1 MHERAKWAIKISSLR
16 PIASPASGLI
26 MAHVAANSELLYRLR
41 QMKILAL
48 ELSSGQGSVAW
59 LEDDREPFAHTFAND
74 RKHSGLFFE
83 NLQLCSHEF
92 GAADV
97 IVVGIGPG
105 SYAGVRI
112 AIAAAVGLREAS
124 GAKLAGIPSICAIE
138 TAARE
143 YCVIGDARRES
154 FFFGRINDGR
164 ITEGPSL
171 HSGVEL
177 ETKIR
182 GSGVPLY
189 ASEILPQFS
198 KATIAYP
205 SAGRL
210 AEVARDQI
218 DEIADTQS
226 LEPIYLRE
234 PHITVPK
241 ASSPIAIN
249 R

>member
-1 MHERAKWAIKISSLR
+1 
-16 PIASPASGLI
+16 
-26 MAHVAANSELLYRLR
+26 
-41 QMKILAL
+41 MKILAL
-48 ELSSGQGSVAW
+48 EISSGQGSIAW
-59 LEDDREPFAHTFAND
+59 LEDGNEPFVRTFAND

-83 NLQLCSHEF
+83 NLQLCSREF
-92 GAADV
+92 GAPDV

-112 AIAAAVGLREAS
+112 AIATALGLRAAS
-124 GAKLAGIPSICAIE
+124 GAKLAGIPSISGIE

-154 FFFGRINDGR
+154 FFFGRISDGK
-164 ITEGPSL
+164 IMEGPSL

-177 ETKIR
+177 ATKIME
-182 GSGVPLY
+182 SGVPLY
-189 ASEILPQFS
+189 ASVPLPQFPG
-198 KATIAYP
+198 ATLAYP

-210 AEVARDQI
+210 VQVARAQI

-234 PHITVPK
+234 PHITMPRTTSLT
-241 ASSPIAIN
+241 ALN
-249 R
+249 